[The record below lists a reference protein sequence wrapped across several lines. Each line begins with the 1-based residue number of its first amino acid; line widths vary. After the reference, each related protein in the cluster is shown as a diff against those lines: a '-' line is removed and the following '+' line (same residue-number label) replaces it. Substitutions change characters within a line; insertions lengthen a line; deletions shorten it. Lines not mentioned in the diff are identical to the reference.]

1 MAEAPLHQVV
11 VAGGTGLVGRYLL
24 PALVAEGAR
33 VTVVS
38 RTPQGRTPQGRTPLP
53 AGVQAGSWEDLP
65 VLLAG
70 AGAVINLSGE
80 GIGERRWSAARKRAI
95 LASRLDSTGR
105 LVRAMAD
112 LEVRPQVLVNASAV
126 GYYGPMD
133 GRPVDERQGPGR
145 GFLADVC
152 RQWEAAAEAAAGL
165 GVRVVRLRLGV
176 VLARDGGAL
185 PRLAFPVRICQGT
198 RLGHGQQGLSWIH
211 IDDLV
216 RLILEAIANPAWRG
230 ALNATA
236 PMPASNETFTRAVAR
251 QLRRPLLPVPA
262 LVTRA
267 ALRLLLGDMAQ
278 EMLLEGAF
286 VYPRKAERLGFQ
298 FRFPGAAQALA
309 DLLGPGPGRP

>member
-1 MAEAPLHQVV
+1 MDLPAPNHVV
-11 VAGGTGLVGRYLL
+11 VAGGTGLVGRHLV
-24 PALVAEGAR
+24 PALLQAGFE
-33 VTVVS
+33 VTVLT
-38 RTPQGRTPQGRTPLP
+38 RAPGRTALP
-53 AGVQAGSWEDLP
+53 AGARAAAWQELP
-65 VLLAG
+65 GLLEG
-70 AGAVINLSGE
+70 AAAVVNLSGE
-80 GIGERRWSAARKRAI
+80 SIAQGRWTPARKRAI
-95 LASRLDSTGR
+95 LASRLDATDR
-105 LVRAMAD
+105 LVQAMAA
-112 LEVRPQVLVNASAV
+112 LERRPQVLVNASAV
-126 GYYGPMD
+126 GFYGPMD
-133 GRPVDERQGPGR
+133 GRPVDEEQGPGR
-145 GFLADVC
+145 GFLAGVC
-152 RQWEAAAEAAAGL
+152 RQWEGRAEAATAL
-165 GVRVVRLRLGV
+165 GVRVVKLRLGV

-185 PRLAFPVRICQGT
+185 PRLAFPVRIWQGT

-216 RLILEAIANPAWRG
+216 RLVLEAIANPAWQG